1 MLLMSIN
8 FVNLTLWVPVLP
20 FLNLDETQEQHIGHC
35 KSAIFNEPV
44 EIFLTEAYFFVY
56 ICEL

>member
-1 MLLMSIN
+1 MSIN

-44 EIFLTEAYFFVY
+44 EICLTDRGLFFVY